1 MSSPRLDPPDH
12 PLPDLSGL
20 SDAEL
25 FSLREPPGALPPDPS
40 APAELEALAAR
51 LGPRDLLTLG
61 RVALARSEVHERR
74 GDHALAVRAVAEYL
88 AQVEPLHP
96 KLNMVAYVPVGVRLY
111 ARLGDLLLEGTGGPT
126 RAADPYLRI
135 MGLGALRKA
144 PPFTMLLAASRI
156 VRGATLRF
164 LEVSDARQLRH
175 VQYGTRLFRFAVEAA
190 YDSTTADFETVRVG
204 PDVFELQR
212 AHFFE
217 EIAREAG
224 VVGEAMRALNERL
237 GQVKG

>member
-1 MSSPRLDPPDH
+1 VASPRLDPPLH

-25 FSLREPPGALPPDPS
+25 FALREAPGPLLPE
-40 APAELEALAAR
+40 PAAAEAIEALAAR
-51 LGPRDLLTLG
+51 LGPRDLFALG
-61 RVALARSEVHERR
+61 RVALARSDVHERR
-74 GDHALAVRAVAEYL
+74 GDHALAVRVVAEYL

-96 KLNMVAYVPVGVRLY
+96 KLNMVAYASLGVRLY
-111 ARLGDLLLEGTGGPT
+111 ARLGDLLLEGADGAA

-135 MGLGALRKA
+135 MALGALRKA
-144 PPFTMLLAASRI
+144 PPFSMALAASRI
-156 VRGATLRF
+156 VRGAVLRF

-190 YDSTTADFETVRVG
+190 YDSTTADFETWRVG
-204 PDVFELQR
+204 PDAFELPR

-217 EIAREAG
+217 ELAREGA
-224 VVGEAMRALNERL
+224 VIAEAMTALNERL
-237 GQVKG
+237 EKTRG

>member
-1 MSSPRLDPPDH
+1 VANPRLDPPLH
-12 PLPDLSGL
+12 PLPELSGL

-25 FSLREPPGALPPDPS
+25 FALREPSGPILPE
-40 APAELEALAAR
+40 PAAAEAIDALAAR

-61 RVALARSEVHERR
+61 RVALARSEVHGRR

-96 KLNMVAYVPVGVRLY
+96 KLNMVAYLPVGVRLY
-111 ARLGDLLLEGTGGPT
+111 ARLGDLLLEGADGPT

-175 VQYGTRLFRFAVEAA
+175 VSYGTRLFRFAIEAA
-190 YDSTTADFETVRVG
+190 YDSTTADFETVRLG
-204 PDVFELQR
+204 PDAFELQR
-212 AHFFE
+212 THFFE
-217 EIAREAG
+217 EIAREAA

-237 GQVKG
+237 AQTTG